1 MATVTFDT
9 FENVKRLKA
18 VGFTE
23 EQAIE
28 QTKIITEL
36 IENRLATKQ
45 DIDLVRREIKELELR
60 LKHDLTIR
68 MGTITAAAIAI
79 VATLV
84 KLL

>member
-1 MATVTFDT
+1 MGTTTFDT

-23 EQAIE
+23 EQAVE

-45 DIDLVRREIKELELR
+45 DIELIRKDLKELEMR
-60 LKHDLTIR
+60 LTIR
-68 MGTITAAAIAI
+68 MGTIMAASIVI
-79 VATLV
+79 VAALV

>member
-1 MATVTFDT
+1 MPTTTFDT

-23 EQAIE
+23 EQAVE

-45 DIDLVRREIKELELR
+45 DIELIRKDLKELEMR
-60 LKHDLTIR
+60 LTIR
-68 MGTITAAAIAI
+68 MGTIMAASIVI
-79 VATLV
+79 VAALV